1 MSEISTLESTQ
12 ELVAHQLIGQMREEN
27 MRLSAAVNETGRY
40 PDWWADGQDLTSTRD
55 IESDFKLGNGSPE
68 DVAAYYVLTA
78 ERAKIRKELT
88 GFDSSADQLF
98 YDFSLGADV
107 MAKGLAATGEDGDI
121 LRKDVLEGIANP
133 DMDAKTELL
142 STVQSYYGAKR
153 ATDLLAVR
161 GEGFDQQVRTALRTA
176 PGIKALA
183 YEDNKMNYEDTW
195 KQTIEKGREW
205 FADALATSEGIDI
218 TAAREYTFS
227 AGVNNR
233 GEQLAKVLNAFDHF
247 GPERIRKISE
257 ATNIY
262 GLEAYSIGQ
271 LERMEEFATN
281 PQALSERLKN
291 HDVTVVLTNR
301 SGDYNGVMT
310 DNSQMVEDGETSG
323 RCLFFE
329 MNTMD
334 DIYRTFVKLQRAGIQ
349 PSTLWLAAHSGE
361 GQFVVSDERPVGSK
375 HASIA
380 AVAAREVVA
389 AVNESEEAREKNY
402 FGFSLHGMKGFS

>member
-1 MSEISTLESTQ
+1 M
-12 ELVAHQLIGQMREEN
+12 
-27 MRLSAAVNETGRY
+27 
-40 PDWWADGQDLTSTRD
+40 
-55 IESDFKLGNGSPE
+55 
-68 DVAAYYVLTA
+68 LTA

-121 LRKDVLEGIANP
+121 LRKDVLEELRIRIW
-133 DMDAKTELL
+133 MQKTELL

-195 KQTIEKGREW
+195 KQTMKKVENG
-205 FADALATSEGIDI
+205 LPMHSATSEGIDI

-281 PQALSERLKN
+281 PRRSLN
-291 HDVTVVLTNR
+291 VLR
-301 SGDYNGVMT
+301 IMT
-310 DNSQMVEDGETSG
+310 
-323 RCLFFE
+323 
-329 MNTMD
+329 
-334 DIYRTFVKLQRAGIQ
+334 
-349 PSTLWLAAHSGE
+349 
-361 GQFVVSDERPVGSK
+361 
-375 HASIA
+375 
-380 AVAAREVVA
+380 
-389 AVNESEEAREKNY
+389 
-402 FGFSLHGMKGFS
+402 